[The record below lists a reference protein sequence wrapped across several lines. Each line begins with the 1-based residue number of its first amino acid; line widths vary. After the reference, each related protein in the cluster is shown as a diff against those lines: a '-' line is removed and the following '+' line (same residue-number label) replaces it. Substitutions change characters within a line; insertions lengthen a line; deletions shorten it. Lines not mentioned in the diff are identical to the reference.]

1 MRPWCWLA
9 LSNSLTNKL
18 DKELFC
24 TKAPDDIEGASLL
37 CDDTFL
43 FCILEFV
50 SGSSNEAE
58 IKVLA
63 LAKTSLIKEKNV
75 QKLRIQPKTT
85 EIFEISVYY

>member
-43 FCILEFV
+43 FCIFEFV

-63 LAKTSLIKEKNV
+63 LANTSL
-75 QKLRIQPKTT
+75 
-85 EIFEISVYY
+85 